1 MKRLVIALQ
10 SLFSRKRLSGK
21 RVFLRPAKRRD
32 AIKWQKLRLS
42 SKKFLS
48 PWEPSWDASS
58 CSRRAFMRYLKNS
71 SYLANIDR
79 SYSFLIFKEKD
90 KDLIGG
96 VNVFNVRR
104 GVSQSASLGYWIGEK
119 FSRKGYM
126 NEALE
131 ILIPSI
137 FLDLRLN
144 RIEAATLKNNI
155 ASRGLLEKLGFEKEG
170 ICRSYLK
177 IDGKWQDHVLY
188 SLLSVDYKTKLKPSQ
203 SNLRT

>member
-21 RVFLRPAKRRD
+21 RVFLRPPKRRD

-42 SKKFLS
+42 SKSFLS
-48 PWEPSWDASS
+48 PWEPSRDASS

-79 SYSFLIFKEKD
+79 SYSFLIFKEED

-96 VNVFNVRR
+96 VNVFNIRR
-104 GVSQSASLGYWIGEK
+104 GVSQSASLGYWIGK
-119 FSRKGYM
+119 RLAKKGYM
-126 NEALE
+126 SEALE
-131 ILIPSI
+131 ILLPSLFI
-137 FLDLRLN
+137 DLRLN

-155 ASRGLLEKLGFEKEG
+155 ASRSLLEKSGFLKEG

-177 IDGKWQDHVLY
+177 INGKWQDHILY
-188 SLLSVDYKTKLKPSQ
+188 SLLSEEHKKLIKR
-203 SNLRT
+203 NRNN

>member
-1 MKRLVIALQ
+1 MKKLVIALQ
-10 SLFSRKRLSGK
+10 SLFSRKRLRGK

-42 SKKFLS
+42 SKSFLS
-48 PWEPSWDASS
+48 PWEPKWDVSS

-71 SYLANIDR
+71 SYLANMDR
-79 SYSFLIFKEKD
+79 SYSFLIFKEED

-104 GVSQSASLGYWIGEK
+104 GVSQSASLGYWIGK
-119 FSRKGYM
+119 RFSRKGFM

-131 ILIPSI
+131 VLLPSL
-137 FLDLRLN
+137 FVDLRLN

-155 ASRGLLEKLGFEKEG
+155 ASRGLLEKLGFIKEG
-170 ICRSYLK
+170 VCRAYLK

-188 SLLSVDYKTKLKPSQ
+188 SLLQEEYKKRIKQTQNS
-203 SNLRT
+203 

>member
-58 CSRRAFMRYLKNS
+58 CSRRSFMRYLKNS

-104 GVSQSASLGYWIGEK
+104 GVSQSSSIGYWIGK
-119 FSRKGYM
+119 RYSRKGYM
-126 NEALE
+126 FEALS
-131 ILIPSI
+131 ILLPSL
-137 FLDLRLN
+137 FVDLRLH
-144 RIEAATLKNNI
+144 RIEAAVLTHNKP
-155 ASRGLLEKLGFEKEG
+155 SRNLLEKIGFKQEG

-177 IDGKWQDHVLY
+177 IDGKWQDHIMY
-188 SLLSVDYKTKLKPSQ
+188 SLLKRDYDNYIKQNPS
-203 SNLRT
+203 N

>member
-21 RVFLRPAKRRD
+21 RVFLRPPKRRD

-42 SKKFLS
+42 SKSFLS

-79 SYSFLIFKEKD
+79 SYSFLIFKEED

-96 VNVFNVRR
+96 VNVFNIRR
-104 GVSQSASLGYWIGEK
+104 GVSQSASLGYWIGK
-119 FSRKGYM
+119 RFAKKGYM
-126 NEALE
+126 SEALE
-131 ILIPSI
+131 ILLPSLFI
-137 FLDLRLN
+137 DLRLN
-144 RIEAATLKNNI
+144 RIEAATLKNNT
-155 ASRGLLEKLGFEKEG
+155 ASRSLLEKSGFLKEG

-177 IDGKWQDHVLY
+177 INGKWQDHILY
-188 SLLSVDYKTKLKPSQ
+188 SLLSEEYKKLIKR
-203 SNLRT
+203 NRNN

>member
-32 AIKWQKLRLS
+32 ALKWQKLRLS
-42 SKKFLS
+42 SKSFLS

-79 SYSFLIFKEKD
+79 SYSFLIFKEED

-104 GVSQSASLGYWIGEK
+104 GVSQSASLGYWVGK
-119 FSRKGYM
+119 RFARKGYM
-126 NEALE
+126 KEALE
-131 ILIPSI
+131 ILLPSLFI
-137 FLDLRLN
+137 DLRLN
-144 RIEAATLKNNI
+144 RIEAATLKDNI
-155 ASRGLLEKLGFEKEG
+155 ASRGLLEKVGFVKEG

-177 IDGKWQDHVLY
+177 INGKWQDHILY
-188 SLLSVDYKTKLKPSQ
+188 SLLSDEYKRKFKQIL
-203 SNLRT
+203 NN

>member
-42 SKKFLS
+42 SKNFLS

-79 SYSFLIFKEKD
+79 AYSFLIFKDED

-96 VNVFNVRR
+96 INVFNVRR
-104 GVSQSASLGYWIGEK
+104 GVSQSASLGYWVGKK

-131 ILIPSI
+131 ILLPSLFI
-137 FLDLRLN
+137 DLRLN

-155 ASRGLLEKLGFEKEG
+155 ASRGLLEKIGFVKEG

-177 IDGKWQDHVLY
+177 INGKWEDHVLY
-188 SLLSVDYKTKLKPSQ
+188 SLLCEEYKNRSRLSQ
-203 SNLRT
+203 SN

>member
-42 SKKFLS
+42 SKNFLS

-79 SYSFLIFKEKD
+79 AYSFLIFKEED

-96 VNVFNVRR
+96 INVFNVRR
-104 GVSQSASLGYWIGEK
+104 GVSQSASLGYWVGKK

-131 ILIPSI
+131 ILLPSLFI
-137 FLDLRLN
+137 DLRLN

-155 ASRGLLEKLGFEKEG
+155 ASRGLLEKIGFVKEG

-177 IDGKWQDHVLY
+177 INGKWEDHVLY
-188 SLLSVDYKTKLKPSQ
+188 SLLCEEYKNRSRLSQ
-203 SNLRT
+203 SN

>member
-1 MKRLVIALQ
+1 LKRLVIALQ
-10 SLFSRKRLSGK
+10 SLFSRKRLSGE

-42 SKKFLS
+42 SKNFLS

-79 SYSFLIFKEKD
+79 AYSFLIFKDED

-96 VNVFNVRR
+96 INVFNVRR
-104 GVSQSASLGYWIGEK
+104 GVSQSASLGYWVGKK

-131 ILIPSI
+131 ILLPSLFI
-137 FLDLRLN
+137 DLRLN

-155 ASRGLLEKLGFEKEG
+155 ASRGLLEKIGFVKEG

-177 IDGKWQDHVLY
+177 INGKWEDHVLY
-188 SLLSVDYKTKLKPSQ
+188 SLLCEEYKNRSRLNQ
-203 SNLRT
+203 SN